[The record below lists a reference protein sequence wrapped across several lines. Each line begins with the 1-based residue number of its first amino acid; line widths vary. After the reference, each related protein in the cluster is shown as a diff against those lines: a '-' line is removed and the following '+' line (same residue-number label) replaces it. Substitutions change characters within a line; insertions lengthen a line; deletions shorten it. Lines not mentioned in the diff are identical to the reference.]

1 MKAATF
7 FLLCSLLSG
16 AALAQGAA
24 DAPAAAPAPSEET
37 PAGDE
42 PQDEPQQEQ
51 EQPGTTGEPTPLPLP
66 GADGASD
73 DDNAPI
79 IEDVAVAASSPST
92 APMVTAVITDDWSG
106 VEKADV
112 YFRRPGASTYEKTPL
127 HPGTGGLFI
136 GRLPDGTQTTGF
148 EYYVEVWDAANNG
161 PTRTG
166 TPEEPLQVQPAAEGT
181 VARLEREQDQAALG
195 PVHPAWMMLSL
206 GGGVLAA
213 AASGVFWLDFMNL
226 QAERA
231 TETNPERQT
240 ILDQALLGDMV
251 IGSVLGV
258 VATAGI
264 ATGVGLLVYSAL
276 EE

>member
-1 MKAATF
+1 MKAATL
-7 FLLCSLLSG
+7 FLLGSLFS
-16 AALAQGAA
+16 AAAFAQGAT
-24 DAPAAAPAPSEET
+24 DAPAPAPPGET
-37 PAGDE
+37 PAVAGE
-42 PQDEPQQEQ
+42 EQ
-51 EQPGTTGEPTPLPLP
+51 EQAPSGSASEATPLPLP
-66 GADGASD
+66 GAADGASD
-73 DDNAPI
+73 DDNAPL

-106 VEKADV
+106 VEKAHV
-112 YFRRPGASTYEKTPL
+112 YFRRPGASAYEKTAL

-161 PTRTG
+161 PTRMG
-166 TPEEPLQVQPAAEGT
+166 SPEAPLKVQPAAEGT
-181 VARLEREQDQAALG
+181 VARLEREQEQAALG

-206 GGGVLAA
+206 GSGVLAA

-226 QAERA
+226 QAQRA
-231 TETNPERQT
+231 AETDPERQT
-240 ILDQALLGDMV
+240 ALDEALLGDVV

-258 VATAGI
+258 VAAAGLS
-264 ATGVGLLVYSAL
+264 TGVGLLIYSAL